1 MIRMWVPVMGWGLRL
16 LRRPRRL
23 WHTQFHDA
31 RIILEQNGDLK
42 YFAIPARLQQLA
54 LRASMVSVV
63 LMAGMVFT
71 LGATSLTLHVGK
83 SRLEESHQRVYQALL
98 GSTADLGLNV
108 DEEMLDSE
116 RMALLA
122 EAIRERDLE
131 IRRYVVD
138 AAGSL
143 EASNSRLQA
152 NLDATGLTEKAIRV
166 IQTSSA
172 MGGDA
177 YKPERNDPLIQGAL
191 QDTSARHRELKDVLL
206 ALPSTMPLKQ
216 YDITSGFGIRKHPIS
231 GQPRFHAG
239 IDLTSDHS
247 DDVYPVKPGKVV
259 LARNYQNYGNT
270 VIIQHARGVE
280 TLYAH
285 LHRIDVKEGQEVDT
299 ETVIGLVGNTGAST
313 GKHLHFEVSVG
324 GYPVDPE
331 KVIKTA
337 SYVRQTQEL
346 ALRK

>member
-1 MIRMWVPVMGWGLRL
+1 MIRTMWPVFAHLVRL
-16 LRRPRRL
+16 LSRPAQL
-23 WHTQFHDA
+23 WNAQFHDA

-42 YFAIPARLQQLA
+42 YFSIPARLQQLA
-54 LRASMVSVV
+54 VRAGLVS
-63 LMAGMVFT
+63 LALLGGMVFT
-71 LGATSLTLHVGK
+71 LVATSLTLHVGK
-83 SRLEESHQRVYQALL
+83 TRLEASHQRVYQALL
-98 GSTADLGLNV
+98 GSTADLGLGTEADV
-108 DEEMLDSE
+108 LDSE
-116 RMALLA
+116 RMSLLA
-122 EAIRERDLE
+122 DAIRERDLE
-131 IRRYVVD
+131 IRRFVVD

-143 EASNSRLQA
+143 EASNERLQA

-166 IQTSSA
+166 IQASSA

-177 YKPERNDPLIQGAL
+177 RKEDRNDPLIQGAL
-191 QDTSARHRELKDVLL
+191 RENSARHRELKDVLL
-206 ALPSTMPLKQ
+206 ALPSEMPLREF
-216 YDITSGFGIRKHPIS
+216 DITSGFGIRKHPIS

-259 LARNYQNYGNT
+259 LARSYQNYGNT
-270 VIIQHARGVE
+270 IIIQHARGIE

-285 LHRIDVKEGQEVDT
+285 LHRIFVSEGQEVETD
-299 ETVIGLVGNTGAST
+299 TVIGLVGNTGAST

-346 ALRK
+346 AQR

>member
-1 MIRMWVPVMGWGLRL
+1 MMVPVAAWGLRV

-23 WHTQFHDA
+23 WHAQFQDA

-54 LRASMVSVV
+54 VRSAMVSLV
-63 LMAGMVFT
+63 LLAGVVFT
-71 LGATSLTLHVGK
+71 LSATSFSLHLGK
-83 SRLEESHQRVYQALL
+83 SRLEVSHQRVYQALL
-98 GSTADLGLNV
+98 GSTADLGLEMG
-108 DEEMLDSE
+108 DDMLDSE

-138 AAGSL
+138 VAGSL

-152 NLDATGLTEKAIRV
+152 SLDATGLTEKAVRV
-166 IQTSSA
+166 IQTTSA
-172 MGGDA
+172 IGGDA

-191 QDTSARHRELKDVLL
+191 QDNSARHRELKDVLL
-206 ALPSTMPLKQ
+206 ALPSQMPLKQ
-216 YDITSGFGIRKHPIS
+216 FDITSGFGIRKHPIS

-259 LARNYQNYGNT
+259 LARSYQNYGNT
-270 VIIQHARGVE
+270 VIVQHARGIE

-299 ETVIGLVGNTGAST
+299 STLIGLVGNTGAST

-346 ALRK
+346 AQRK